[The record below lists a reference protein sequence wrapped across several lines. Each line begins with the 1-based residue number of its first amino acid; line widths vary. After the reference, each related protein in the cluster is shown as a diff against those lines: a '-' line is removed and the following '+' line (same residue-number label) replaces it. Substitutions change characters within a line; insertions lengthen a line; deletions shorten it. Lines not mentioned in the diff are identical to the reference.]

1 MYLYT
6 STYLQLP
13 CTKLI
18 KLRKCTVDGFTITSV
33 FGDEDFIV
41 KGGVVFTQRC
51 RDVHVFGCCMLLFP
65 QVVVACL
72 ETNPMIFTCI
82 IFKQP
87 QTTTNNPNRNS
98 RYNHQPPKQK
108 FQKKLKN
115 IKNLKK
121 NP

>member
-1 MYLYT
+1 MYVDVIYLLICGYCIYILYG
-6 STYLQLP
+6 
-13 CTKLI
+13 
-18 KLRKCTVDGFTITSV
+18 VITFMMRSCN
-33 FGDEDFIV
+33 FCHACIV
-41 KGGVVFTQRC
+41 AQENEQRC